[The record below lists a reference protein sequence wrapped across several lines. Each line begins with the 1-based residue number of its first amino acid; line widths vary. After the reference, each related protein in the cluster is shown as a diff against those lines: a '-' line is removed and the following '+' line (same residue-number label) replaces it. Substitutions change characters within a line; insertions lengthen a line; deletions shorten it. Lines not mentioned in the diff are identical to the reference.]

1 VLVYQDDV
9 SSRRFGEPLPNLRN
23 ADDAEDTGQ
32 KAFNYGSEPIWGR
45 VGAGPADDPESMNE
59 QNWANVFSSRVG
71 NDSCSLLDNKKPL
84 TDPKHCELDP
94 ATPVFTAEAGT
105 PVRFRVVHPSGHP
118 RNHAF
123 TLSGHDWIMN
133 PWQYDQGHH
142 GSAVMGWNKESSTRF
157 GSTSGIGPMR
167 HVNILTTAG
176 GCFKV
181 PGDYLYR
188 TQEGFMFGGG
198 LWGIF
203 RVTPE
208 GKDSHT
214 VPDTCLVTSSK
225 DDD

>member
-1 VLVYQDDV
+1 MSRSGRTSLAPGSATIRAVLQGKSDDQ
-9 SSRRFGEPLPNLRN
+9 
-23 ADDAEDTGQ
+23 A
-32 KAFNYGSEPIWGR
+32 
-45 VGAGPADDPESMNE
+45 
-59 QNWANVFSSRVG
+59 
-71 NDSCSLLDNKKPL
+71 SCTL
-84 TDPKHCELDP
+84 EP

-105 PVRFRVVHPSGHP
+105 PVRFRIVHPSGHP

-123 TLSGHDWIMN
+123 TLFGHDWIMN
-133 PWQYDQGHH
+133 PWQYDFNQNPPH
-142 GSAVMGWNKESSTRF
+142 GSAVMGWNKESSTRI
-157 GSTSGIGPMR
+157 GSNSGIGPMR

-208 GKDSHT
+208 ES
-214 VPDTCLVTSSK
+214 PP
-225 DDD
+225 